1 MSAHWHS
8 GLVLAQD
15 AVTQGALHWQ
25 RLLEQIFATLVFV
38 IIGLAFFA
46 LSDWFIERV
55 MPRSVR
61 KAIEEEKNVAL
72 AIVIASVV
80 LGIAL
85 IISAA
90 IRG

>member
-1 MSAHWHS
+1 MDWERLAHNVVS
-8 GLVLAQD
+8 ML
-15 AVTQGALHWQ
+15 
-25 RLLEQIFATLVFV
+25 IFTIL
-38 IIGLAFFA
+38 GLAFFT
-46 LSDWFIERV
+46 LSDWLVERV

-61 KAIEEEKNVAL
+61 KAIEEDKNVAL

-85 IISAA
+85 IVSAA